1 MRRVDL
7 SVRVI
12 TRHSSTSFCHGTLFE
27 VMGSISYMRV
37 LLAAAGGFVAYFA
50 FGFLVFGALPLL
62 REEYAKYPAVYRNQD
77 GIKRVMPIGI
87 AAMFVAI
94 LVLAGL
100 YAMSYQPGYGPVEG
114 VRFGLLIGLFA
125 VFSFVLHNHV
135 NLNVGWVLTW
145 KQAIAYFVEWT
156 IVGAVIGWI
165 YETSR

>member
-1 MRRVDL
+1 M
-7 SVRVI
+7 I
-12 TRHSSTSFCHGTLFE
+12 TRHRSTSSCHGTLFE
-27 VMGSISYMRV
+27 VMGSINYMRV
-37 LLAAAGGFVAYFA
+37 LLAAAGGFIAYFA

-125 VFSFVLHNHV
+125 VCSFVLHNHV

-156 IVGAVIGWI
+156 IVGAAIGWI
-165 YETSR
+165 YENGR

>member
-7 SVRVI
+7 SVRRI
-12 TRHSSTSFCHGTLFE
+12 RRHSSTSSCHGTLFE
-27 VMGSISYMRV
+27 VMGSINYMRV

-100 YAMSYQPGYGPVEG
+100 YAMSYQPGYGPFEG

-125 VFSFVLHNHV
+125 VCSFVLHNHV

-145 KQAIAYFVEWT
+145 KQAIAYFLEWT

>member
-1 MRRVDL
+1 
-7 SVRVI
+7 
-12 TRHSSTSFCHGTLFE
+12 
-27 VMGSISYMRV
+27 MGSINYVRV
-37 LLAAAGGFVAYFA
+37 LLAGAGGFVAYFA

-77 GIKRVMPIGI
+77 GIKSFMPIGI
-87 AAMFVAI
+87 AAMFIAI

-125 VFSFVLHNHV
+125 VCSFVLHNHV
-135 NLNVGWVLTW
+135 NLNVGWALTL

-165 YETSR
+165 YEVSR